1 MVVLKP
7 LLLVFKFPIYLM
19 IYCGSFRFNLFKPK
33 NFSAHFFFQLSTYF
47 FTSFLASNPFFPL
60 SLSLSL
66 SLSPILSPT
75 STIHTTNDH
84 HPCHG
89 CRQQRGGSSSF
100 PTLPLPLPLHPSSP
114 HQGFETRTV
123 HWTVKGRGSRF
134 LRLNRGWTRVEPRW
148 HHN

>member
-60 SLSLSL
+60 SLSLALSL
-66 SLSPILSPT
+66 SLSHPSYRQPPPSTLPT
-75 STIHTTNDH
+75 TTIHVMAVDNDVVGLL
-84 HPCHG
+84 P
-89 CRQQRGGSSSF
+89 F
-100 PTLPLPLPLHPSSP
+100 PPFPFLFPFTHLLHTKVLKPGP
-114 HQGFETRTV
+114 FIE
-123 HWTVKGRGSRF
+123 
-134 LRLNRGWTRVEPRW
+134 L
-148 HHN
+148 

>member
-66 SLSPILSPT
+66 SLSLTHPIANL
-75 STIHTTNDH
+75 H
-84 HPCHG
+84 HPHY
-89 CRQQRGGSSSF
+89 QRPPSMSWLSTTTWWVFFLSHPSPSSS
-100 PTLPLPLPLHPSSP
+100 PSPIFSTP
-114 HQGFETRTV
+114 
-123 HWTVKGRGSRF
+123 RF
-134 LRLNRGWTRVEPRW
+134 
-148 HHN
+148 

>member
-66 SLSPILSPT
+66 SLSHPSYRQPPPSTLPT
-75 STIHTTNDH
+75 TTIHVMAVDNDVVGLL
-84 HPCHG
+84 P
-89 CRQQRGGSSSF
+89 F
-100 PTLPLPLPLHPSSP
+100 PPFPFLFPFTHLLHTKVLKPGP
-114 HQGFETRTV
+114 FIE
-123 HWTVKGRGSRF
+123 
-134 LRLNRGWTRVEPRW
+134 L
-148 HHN
+148 